1 MVGTLAVNGS
11 VFVFITHS
19 LHIETRPFIFSFYMI
34 GTSVMKELKSLML
47 SVVFLLFCNYV
58 CCISV
63 VLMLSFLTL
72 SSAVRNICST
82 SIIQNRFCIAQFCQ
96 VVFDSFMETLFFTSY
111 CILVFCWCLLVSQLS
126 LVPLIFFES
135 VYRLF
140 VYSCILIRKHF
151 FTAANFSPFNLESL
165 LNQKLSS
172 LKAEFCFCD

>member
-1 MVGTLAVNGS
+1 MVGTLAVNGLVS
-11 VFVFITHS
+11 VFITHS
-19 LHIETRPFIFSFYMI
+19 LHIETRPLIFSFYMI

-47 SVVFLLFCNYV
+47 SFVFLN
-58 CCISV
+58 
-63 VLMLSFLTL
+63 SFLTL

-96 VVFDSFMETLFFTSY
+96 VVFDSFMETVFFTSY